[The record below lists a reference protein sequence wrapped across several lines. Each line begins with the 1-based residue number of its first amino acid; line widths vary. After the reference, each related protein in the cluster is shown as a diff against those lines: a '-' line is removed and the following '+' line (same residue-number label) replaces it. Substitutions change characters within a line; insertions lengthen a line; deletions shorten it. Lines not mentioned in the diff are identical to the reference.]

1 MAGQIQRPGAR
12 LDRPGGSRLHRP
24 DSLSHSGWFFDG
36 ATFLGMARLTADGW
50 ILSLRGIKWFS
61 NWPNGWTEASL
72 VVSGELLLR
81 SQGQAWKIS
90 VLTPPRL
97 GNPTAASIRY
107 HDEYLSG
114 ERGLQQLTNRW
125 NRIQAVV
132 ALLKQK
138 LTARWFDRTLAGWQ
152 LGPSNRQ
159 PSLQEAAGKPRFPS
173 CTAMPFRR
181 NQDIAPLSGSQ
192 FDGTSIIAMQS
203 FRRTSA
209 RSGTPARCFG
219 TLKNASI
226 FGGSRTIGT
235 SFGPTGCR
243 EVELDLS

>member
-1 MAGQIQRPGAR
+1 M
-12 LDRPGGSRLHRP
+12 
-24 DSLSHSGWFFDG
+24 
-36 ATFLGMARLTADGW
+36 
-50 ILSLRGIKWFS
+50 
-61 NWPNGWTEASL
+61 
-72 VVSGELLLR
+72 R

-159 PSLQEAAGKPRFPS
+159 PSLQEAAGKLLFPELYGYAIPPKS
-173 CTAMPFRR
+173 GHRTAVGESVRWDVDYSDAEFPENLREIR
-181 NQDIAPLSGSQ
+181 N
-192 FDGTSIIAMQS
+192 
-203 FRRTSA
+203 
-209 RSGTPARCFG
+209 SGTMLRDFEEC
-219 TLKNASI
+219 
-226 FGGSRTIGT
+226 
-235 SFGPTGCR
+235 
-243 EVELDLS
+243 LDLWRFAYNWDEFWANRIPGSGA